1 MPEID
6 VIQDGEL
13 TTVAVDEATYEEHQ
27 RFLDPDPGD
36 AEGEAG
42 RAVIYPAID
51 DVGPEWTIYTY
62 RDGEDEPYTTTL
74 HQYPSGVT
82 ECKIQHVK
90 AKRLFDHADKVMNE
104 FEFLDDEDQ
113 DAIAEALRGEA

>member
-6 VIQDGEL
+6 VVQDGEL
-13 TTVAVDEATYEEHQ
+13 TRVTVDEETYEEYE
-27 RFLDPDPGD
+27 RFLDPGD
-36 AEGEAG
+36 AEGEEG
-42 RAVIYPAID
+42 RAVIYPAVD
-51 DVGPEWTIYTY
+51 DLGPEWTIYTY
-62 RDGEDEPYTTTL
+62 RDGEEEPYTTTL

-104 FEFLDDEDQ
+104 YEFLDDEDRT
-113 DAIAEALRGEA
+113 AIEQVLRGRG